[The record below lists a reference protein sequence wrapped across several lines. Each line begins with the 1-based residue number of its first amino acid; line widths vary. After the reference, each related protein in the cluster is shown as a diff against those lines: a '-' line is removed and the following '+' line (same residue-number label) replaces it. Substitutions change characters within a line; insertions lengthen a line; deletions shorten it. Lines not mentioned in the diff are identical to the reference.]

1 MKVPVVA
8 RRSEINENGHVCII
22 VKPMESLWASVRLPL
37 LIPVLMLAYECRT
50 AVVAAFGAVQGLF
63 AAAPEPVAEPAKRGL
78 FALFGR

>member
-1 MKVPVVA
+1 MQATKLA
-8 RRSEINENGHVCII
+8 LFAL
-22 VKPMESLWASVRLPL
+22 KPMESLWASVRLPL

-50 AVVAAFGAVQGLF
+50 AVLAAIGAVQGLF